1 MRHRL
6 YIFLLSLAAVCAA
19 AIPASAWT
27 PATQLNIARE
37 GARLAPPDLARQIQR
52 HQKAFEAGVVAPFDD
67 GDPNLHMKNRDGSG
81 SLDRVIAAEVDA
93 AIQAIRAPRP
103 FEEVVR
109 QLGVVS
115 HYIADANNPLAAAAE
130 DGDEGRYFVDYL
142 RYAETAEPRF
152 PLVFYGLRHNLDR
165 RRDVGPLVGEALR
178 RGREV
183 YPKLGLE
190 YRRIGFASGIG
201 RFDDRSSAFGVA
213 SVSFSH
219 AVTDLVEVL
228 RYIWLAAGGAD
239 ARSGLAA
246 GNRVLLLPRHT
257 VRAR

>member
-1 MRHRL
+1 MRYRL
-6 YIFLLSLAAVCAA
+6 YIFLLSLAAVSAA
-19 AIPASAWT
+19 TAPAAAWT
-27 PATQLNIARE
+27 PGTQLNIARE

-52 HQKAFEAGVVAPFDD
+52 HQKAFEAGVLAPFDD

-81 SLDRVIAAEVDA
+81 ALDRVIAAEVDA

-103 FEEVVR
+103 FEEIVR
-109 QLGVVS
+109 RLGVVA
-115 HYIADANNPLAAAAE
+115 HYIADANNPLAAAAD
-130 DGDEGRYFVDYL
+130 DGEEGRYFVDYL

-152 PLVFYGLRHNLDR
+152 PLVFYGLRHNLER
-165 RRDVGPLVGEALR
+165 RRDVSPLVGEALR

-201 RFDDRSSAFGVA
+201 RFDDRSSAFGIA

-228 RYIWLAAGGAD
+228 RYIWVTAGGAD
-239 ARSGLAA
+239 ARTGLAA
-246 GNRVLLLPRHT
+246 GNRVLLLPRQT
-257 VRAR
+257 LRAR